1 MIMSLLTLNWH
12 FFSPSFSCS
21 MWNVVM
27 SNTRQICSKLWA
39 KRKISWT
46 STVKIPWVDPHLSFP
61 SRTKAWKWCSF
72 SWNKAYKSR
81 LDLNN
86 NLVHRTFVN
95 HSLEIRSVCNS
106 FLFYPTQ
113 DALLVAIREDYVDG
127 VDCLLVWEE
136 EHHKEGTLYSWE
148 QTDQVTANFS
158 PDMTPL
164 TLAGETT

>member
-1 MIMSLLTLNWH
+1 M
-12 FFSPSFSCS
+12 
-21 MWNVVM
+21 
-27 SNTRQICSKLWA
+27 
-39 KRKISWT
+39 
-46 STVKIPWVDPHLSFP
+46 
-61 SRTKAWKWCSF
+61 
-72 SWNKAYKSR
+72 
-81 LDLNN
+81 
-86 NLVHRTFVN
+86 HRTFVN

-164 TLAGETT
+164 TLAGKTT